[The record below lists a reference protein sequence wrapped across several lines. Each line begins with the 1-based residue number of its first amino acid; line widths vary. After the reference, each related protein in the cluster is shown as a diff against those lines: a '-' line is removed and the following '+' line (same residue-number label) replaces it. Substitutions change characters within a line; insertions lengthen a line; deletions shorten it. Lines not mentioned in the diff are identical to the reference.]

1 MNEYGYSHDQGA
13 QKRISHYK
21 KFQFKK
27 ITMDYVLYHIMPSTQ
42 SDQWIS

>member
-1 MNEYGYSHDQGA
+1 MNEYSYSQDQGA

-42 SDQWIS
+42 NDQ

>member
-1 MNEYGYSHDQGA
+1 MNEYSYIHDQGA

-27 ITMDYVLYHIMPSTQ
+27 ITIDYVLYHVMSSTQ
-42 SDQWIS
+42 NHQ